1 MPIKTVTVILLALF
15 AFGTLY
21 QTNLY
26 AQNQSRDTSG
36 SKAIIVEGVGK
47 TADEAIKDAFRNAIR
62 QAVGAIVDAETIVE
76 NDQIIEDKIL
86 TYSDAIIRR
95 YEEIQGSKRIQDGL
109 HRIRIKAFVEKTT
122 LEKRLRDAKVV
133 MQEVDGEG
141 LFAEAVTGFEKD
153 HDAAALLRRQFEA
166 FPLAYMQGQTVG
178 KPEVIKKDE
187 SGAVVDL
194 TVEITVDMDNY
205 KKFISQLTK
214 SLQSINAKPFKYSA
228 EMELHKGFNLMMT
241 SPGKPLSDYATLVRS
256 IANTGDDRRQVRPLF
271 VASNVGKN
279 FDCYSLPENLFEVV
293 NEVANR
299 EFDIKLSLL
308 DSEEIVITE
317 DTFQSVAIEL
327 PKLGSHGRFVPSLI
341 TPQGI
346 YNLPDFPVYFV
357 TPFFVS
363 RDAAYIHIS
372 KNLVSR
378 RSFKLT
384 HEELQSIKSSK
395 VELSLRDKRPEAGI
409 GENQRNR

>member
-1 MPIKTVTVILLALF
+1 MPIKTATVILLSLF
-15 AFGTLY
+15 AFGTLH

-26 AQNQSRDTSG
+26 AQNQPRDSSS

-109 HRIRIKAFVEKTT
+109 HRIRIKAFVEKST

-133 MQEVDGEG
+133 MQEVDGKG

-153 HDAAALLRRQFEA
+153 QDAAALLRRQFEA
-166 FPLAYMQGQTVG
+166 FPLAYMQGRTVG

-214 SLQSINAKPFKYSA
+214 SLQAISAKPFKYSA

-241 SPGKPLSDYATLVRS
+241 STGKPLSDYATLVRS
-256 IANTGDDRRQVRPLF
+256 IANTGDERRQVRPLF
-271 VASNVGKN
+271 LASNVGKN
-279 FDCYSLPENLFEVV
+279 FDCYSLPENLFQVV
-293 NEVANR
+293 HEVANR
-299 EFDIKLSLL
+299 EFDVKLSLL
-308 DSEEIVITE
+308 DNVENVISE

-327 PKLGSHGRFVPSLI
+327 PGLGSHGRFVPSLI

-346 YNLPDFPVYFV
+346 YNLRDFPVYFV
-357 TPFFVS
+357 TPFFVA
-363 RDAAYIHIS
+363 RDADYIHIS
-372 KNLVSR
+372 KNMVSR
-378 RSFKLT
+378 RSFRLT
-384 HEELQSIKSSK
+384 HEELQSVKSSK
-395 VELSLRDKRPEAGI
+395 VEIRLRDKRLESGI